1 MRVFVSST
9 VYDLVDI
16 RGELEQLLREL
27 GISPVMSDHKLS
39 DFNLAC
45 DANSIE
51 TCLLNVESSHAVI
64 VVLDQR
70 YGPPLGDYGFD
81 DVSATHLEYR
91 HAKLHGRPIYFYVRD
106 RLEADFNI
114 RRKNKAADGV
124 KFSWVSPKD
133 HGLFAFL
140 GEHRE
145 LHANS
150 HDNNWFSIFTS
161 SVDFKASVRQ
171 HFEPVIKPQ
180 VLLHAIQENRFPL
193 FTRELDADQIRI
205 GNVPT
210 VQCRIVLKN
219 VGLAPAFDFKT
230 HWQIE
235 GQDPETT
242 DLVAPG
248 QEVSSTV
255 ISNLAY
261 GDVNIDFKVEYRASI
276 GITVRERYKVRCFIQ
291 GGLSPTMFSGATLE
305 ERTYHNTPPPSLV
318 IQDA

>member
-27 GISPVMSDHKLS
+27 GISPVMSDRKLS
-39 DFNLAC
+39 DFNFAL

-51 TCLLNVESSHAVI
+51 TCLLNVESSDAVI

-91 HAKLHGRPIYFYVRD
+91 RAKRHEKPIYFYVRD
-106 RLEADFNI
+106 RLEAEYSI
-114 RRKNKAADGV
+114 HRKSKAADAV

-133 HGLFAFL
+133 RGLFAFL

-150 HDNNWFSIFTS
+150 NGNNWFSIFAS
-161 SVDFKASVRQ
+161 SVDLKASVRQ

-193 FTRELDADQIRI
+193 FTTKLDADQIQLR
-205 GNVPT
+205 NVPSIT
-210 VQCRIVLKN
+210 CRIVLTN
-219 VGLAPAFDFKT
+219 VGLAPAFDLTT
-230 HWQIE
+230 HWQFE
-235 GQDPETT
+235 GQDTHTT

-248 QEVSSTV
+248 QEFDST
-255 ISNLAY
+255 IIAKLAD

-276 GITVRERYKVRCFIQ
+276 GITVRERYNVVCYIQ
-291 GGLSPTMFSGATLE
+291 DGLPPTMFSGATLK
-305 ERTYHNTPPPSLV
+305 ERTYHNTPPPSVV